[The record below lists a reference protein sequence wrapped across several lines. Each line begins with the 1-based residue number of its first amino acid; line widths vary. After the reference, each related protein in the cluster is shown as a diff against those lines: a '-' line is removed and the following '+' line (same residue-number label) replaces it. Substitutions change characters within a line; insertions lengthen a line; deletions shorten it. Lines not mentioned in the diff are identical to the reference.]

1 MKSELDNFT
10 LWIIFGLLSVMSV
23 LVVIIIVNLVISVAN
38 SIQIVG

>member
-23 LVVIIIVNLVISVAN
+23 LVVIIIVNLVISVTN